1 MACNLFMPTTLK
13 ATLQDLGT
21 GIINLLY
28 PASCFCCG
36 SEIAKPGLCMQC
48 RNALQPVRAPFCSC
62 CGSPCDGEI
71 SGPFNCSNCSGR
83 EVAFEFAI
91 AAYLASGPVRSM
103 IHDFKYHRRIAM
115 RDTLARLAENALDDP
130 RIGGGKGWLLVPVPL
145 HRRRKRERG
154 YNQATEIAAA
164 ISRTRGLPM
173 CQALQRNRYTCS
185 QAQLIRSERLNNLL
199 DAFALRPSPAARNAI
214 AGAKIL
220 LIDDIFT
227 TGATADACA
236 RVLRAGGGAEKVV
249 VATVARS

>member
-1 MACNLFMPTTLK
+1 MPTTLK
-13 ATLQDLGT
+13 ATLQDIGT

-28 PASCFCCG
+28 PASCFHCR
-36 SEIAKPGLCMQC
+36 SEIGKPGLCMQC
-48 RNALQPVRAPFCSC
+48 RTALQPVRAPFCSC
-62 CGSPCDGEI
+62 CGRPCDGEI

-91 AAYLASGPVRSM
+91 AGYLASGPVRSM

-115 RDTLARLAENALDDP
+115 RNTLAKLAEEALDDP

-145 HRRRKRERG
+145 HRRRQRERG

-164 ISRTRGLPM
+164 IARIRGLPM
-173 CQALQRNRYTCS
+173 CQPLQRNRYTSS
-185 QAQLIRSERLNNLL
+185 QAQLIRSERLNNLR
-199 DAFALRPSPAARNAI
+199 DAFTLRPSPAVRNAI
-214 AGAKIL
+214 TGAKIL